1 MANSNRRVNTISRL
15 VVEED
20 VVEDPAII
28 TKKIVNFY
36 SSFYHA
42 PFS

>member
-15 VVEED
+15 VVEGD
-20 VVEDPAII
+20 VVKDPAII
-28 TKKIVNFY
+28 SKKIVNFY
-36 SSFYHA
+36 SSLYQA